1 MRHFF
6 YLLIQPNF
14 MQGMLLAACLFLIP
28 LKRRQNWQRRL
39 AAVCTLSLLAGTGL
53 DLLVEQAGFTLL
65 TTIPYYSAPLA
76 AGWLLVY
83 LCADLSATDALH
95 GVSCAYA
102 AQHMAFCTVIVFGGE
117 HSYPMSLY
125 RTLAEWAAHLV
136 VLGLCYLL
144 FARRLPVQG
153 RYQVSPSKAVITA
166 GIVLFIAMVLNRIV
180 REVWQ
185 TADPTVYSI
194 CMAYDFFS
202 CLFVLWL
209 QAEQRREVSLLAA
222 VETERR
228 LRLQTQEQYELSR
241 ENIDLINRKC
251 HDLKHQIAALRFVD
265 SREEREASLREIENS
280 VMIYDAVAKTGN
292 EVLDTVLTEKS
303 LLCERS
309 GISWTC
315 MADGHLLDFISPV
328 DLYTLFG
335 NALDNA
341 IEGSLEVPNREQ
353 RNVSVTVQNRHGA
366 AFIQV
371 ENYFAHP
378 IQLEHGMPRTT
389 KPDPENHGFGVGSI
403 RSVTQRYG
411 GTMDI
416 SAQDGIF
423 LLSVLI
429 PIPANS

>member
-1 MRHFF
+1 MKDLFA
-6 YLLIQPNF
+6 LLVRPDF
-14 MQGMLLAACLFLIP
+14 MQGMLLACCLFLIP

-39 AAVCTLSLLAGTGL
+39 AAVLTLSLLTGAGL
-53 DLLVEQAGFTLL
+53 SMLVQQVGFTVL
-65 TTIPYYSAPLA
+65 TTMLYYLSPLA
-76 AGWLLVY
+76 AGWLLIY
-83 LCADLSATDALH
+83 LCADLPVTDALY

-102 AQHMAFCTVIVFGGE
+102 AQHMAFCTIVVFGGE
-117 HSYPMSLY
+117 HVYPMPLR
-125 RTLAEWAAHLV
+125 RTLAEWAVHLV

-144 FARRLPVQG
+144 FARRLPIQG
-153 RYQVSPSKAVITA
+153 RYQVSPSKAVVTA

-265 SREEREASLREIENS
+265 GREEREASLREIENS
-280 VMIYDAVAKTGN
+280 VMIYDSVAKTGN

-303 LLCERS
+303 LLCERN

-341 IEGSLEVPNREQ
+341 IEGSLEVPDREQ
-353 RNVSVTVQNRHGA
+353 RNVAVTVQSRHGA

-389 KPDPENHGFGVGSI
+389 KPDAENHGFGVSSI
-403 RSVTQRYG
+403 RSVAQRYG

-416 SAQDGIF
+416 SAEDGIF

-429 PIPANS
+429 PIPANN

>member
-1 MRHFF
+1 MSHFF
-6 YLLIQPNF
+6 YLLVQPDF
-14 MQGMLLAACLFLIP
+14 MQGMLLASCLFLLP
-28 LKRRQNWQRRL
+28 LKRRQGWKHRL
-39 AAVCTLSLLAGTGL
+39 AAVCVLSLLAGVGL
-53 DLLVEQAGFTLL
+53 DLLVEQLGYTIL
-65 TTIPYYSAPLA
+65 TTIPYYSCPLI
-76 AGWLLVY
+76 AGWLLMY
-83 LCADLSATDALH
+83 LCADLSLTDALY

-102 AQHMAFCTVIVFGGE
+102 AQHMAFCTIIVFGGE
-117 HSYPMSLY
+117 HSYPMPFR
-125 RTLAEWAAHLV
+125 RTLAEWAVHLI

-144 FARRLPVQG
+144 FARRLPIQG
-153 RYQVSPSKAVITA
+153 RYQVSSSKAFVTA

-185 TADPTVYSI
+185 TADPTVYAI
-194 CMAYDFFS
+194 CMAYDLFS
-202 CLFVLWL
+202 CFLILWL

-228 LRLQTQEQYELSR
+228 LRQQTQEQYELSR

-251 HDLKHQIAALRFVD
+251 HDLKHQIGALRLVD

-280 VMIYDAVAKTGN
+280 VMIYDAVTKTGN

-315 MADGHLLDFISPV
+315 MADGALLDFISPV

-341 IEGSLEVPNREQ
+341 IEGSLEVPDREQ

-371 ENYFAHP
+371 ENYFTHP
-378 IQLEHGMPRTT
+378 IQMERGLPRTT
-389 KPDPENHGFGVGSI
+389 KPDAENHGFGVSSI
-403 RSVTQRYG
+403 RSITQRYG

-416 SAQDGIF
+416 SAEDGIF
-423 LLSVLI
+423 LLSILI
-429 PIPANS
+429 PLPAQG